1 MESVMKLEK
10 EEDGRGSRARGA
22 VLTLT
27 LCCWGAKDQGRVVET
42 SELNLILI
50 ILFPDTG
57 FAFSSYLTCSHS
69 MTRVSR
75 VP

>member
-1 MESVMKLEK
+1 MRMESVLKLE
-10 EEDGRGSRARGA
+10 RGV

-57 FAFSSYLTCSHS
+57 FAFSSYLTCSQN
-69 MTRVSR
+69 MVRVCR
-75 VP
+75 GP